1 MKPRDGIARYR
12 DRPFARRRATA
23 IAAAVLCAL
32 APARLEAA
40 PANTLREMGGRFQ
53 ACLAARRGGG
63 DESPD
68 SQITIVFALKRDGS
82 LLGRPR
88 ISHSDLRGDLD
99 DQKRFVAGAIAAIE
113 ACLPLDVTPGL
124 GGAIAG
130 RPIAFR
136 ITGGKRRFGI

>member
-1 MKPRDGIARYR
+1 LGKHR
-12 DRPFARRRATA
+12 
-23 IAAAVLCAL
+23 AAALAAAILSAL

-40 PANTLREMGGRFQ
+40 PANTLREMAERFQ
-53 ACLAARRGGG
+53 ACLAARRGAGY
-63 DESPD
+63 ESPD

-113 ACLPLDVTPGL
+113 SCLPLDVTPGL

-130 RPIAFR
+130 HPIAFR
-136 ITGGKRRFGI
+136 IVSGKPRFGI